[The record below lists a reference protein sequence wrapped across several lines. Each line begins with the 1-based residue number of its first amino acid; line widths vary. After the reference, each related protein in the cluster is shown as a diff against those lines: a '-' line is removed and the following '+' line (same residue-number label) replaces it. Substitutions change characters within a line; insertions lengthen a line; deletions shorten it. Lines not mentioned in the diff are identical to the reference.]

1 MADVLHE
8 GANSEADNSGIES
21 AAADA
26 WAPPASRSPEQI
38 ALAPPPTPPSTPT
51 DTRPQ
56 GTSETRPPSTENS
69 APQGGDKSG
78 ADKSGADGKDK
89 AQDKPKTEEQWAK
102 EFEQLAKKLADDI
115 KAGKFSPEGI
125 KMWQKFF
132 AERAAMPGADVA
144 SLREDL
150 VKLGTMI
157 NGIVETDPA
166 NKFRIGQAMLLDKN
180 GTASYYMTIRGPGID
195 QQSNVDAI
203 VAGKNT
209 GTVFKVGSAHLKL
222 K

>member
-78 ADKSGADGKDK
+78 ADKSGKDK

-132 AERAAMPGADVA
+132 AERAAMPGADVE
-144 SLREDL
+144 SLRQDL

-157 NGIVETDPA
+157 NEIVESDPS
-166 NKFRIGQAMLLDKN
+166 NKFRIGQAMLLGKD
-180 GTASYYMTIRGPGID
+180 GTARYYMNIRGPGID
-195 QQSNVDAI
+195 QQADVAAI
-203 VAGKNT
+203 IAGKDT
-209 GTVFKVGSAHLKL
+209 PTIFKVGSAKL

>member
-78 ADKSGADGKDK
+78 ADKSGRDK

-115 KAGKFSPEGI
+115 KAGKFSPESI

-132 AERAAMPGADVA
+132 AERAAMPGADVE
-144 SLREDL
+144 SLRQDL

-157 NGIVETDPA
+157 NEIVESDPS
-166 NKFRIGQAMLLDKN
+166 NKFRIGQAMLLGKD
-180 GTASYYMTIRGPGID
+180 GTARYYMNIRGPGID
-195 QQSNVDAI
+195 QQADVAAI
-203 VAGKNT
+203 IAGKDT
-209 GTVFKVGSAHLKL
+209 PTIFKVGSAKL